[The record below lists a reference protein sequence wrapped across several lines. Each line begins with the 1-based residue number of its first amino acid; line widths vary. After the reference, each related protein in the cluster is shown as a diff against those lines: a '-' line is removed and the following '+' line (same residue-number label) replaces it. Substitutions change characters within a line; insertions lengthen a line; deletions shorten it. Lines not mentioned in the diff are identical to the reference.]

1 MAHNFFTYATWTPNT
16 QFKLVNVDWDSTY
29 RDIVAFGT
37 SQEREKYFRELRG
50 VEFTDAVMHKY
61 GEPVRLPLPYPQ
73 VQEYNYLI
81 AFNDYPDYRQY
92 YYYFIE
98 DTKYVSAT
106 QTVISL
112 ELDVWTTYQFNIKF
126 GQSFVERGHVGIA
139 NRSCYEMKDNGKGY
153 LDLPEGLDCGSDYSV
168 TSDSV
173 YSIFYNGRTNQWS
186 NPAAIIVSSID
197 LSRNPGPTNAPRV
210 FAAKGSNADDM
221 PNGCQISYMPDARDL
236 TKFMAALNNYPI
248 VANGIQMIYAV
259 PPLPLGILNR
269 CYEYPL
275 IGGMGGTN
283 VRLTELSGRIS
294 PQWDMNKDISDW
306 KGKFRLPERY
316 KNLKKLLTYPYASI
330 EITNN
335 EGDAITLKPQ
345 LLQSDKGFTLVI
357 AGQWIAPNP
366 MVKAWVEAYNRTSGR
381 SQHRFRKN
389 AQDNE
394 LELSGEF
401 MDASITLATLP
412 TFTIVNDNGQ
422 LYLQTHAHQIAY
434 QREAAGWAYRK
445 TEAGINNSLQQA
457 AFARERTTAQTA
469 NDVNTRNTVTGI
481 QNMHTGIGAGIGVV
495 GSLASGN
502 PLGALAGAAN
512 GVNTVLAN
520 NATASAQNAS
530 SAQSRDIENRYNLQ
544 SSQAN
549 ARYAQYAAKG
559 DYQNA
564 IAAINAQV
572 QDSQVVPPSVVGNSG
587 GNTFNYSHNLTGFHI
602 KYRQI
607 SRTAMKTVGEYFLRY
622 GYYVQRFLTPRLTCM
637 TNFEYWKMAECYLK
651 GTHMTNEQRMTIRG
665 IFEKGVTV
673 WHDPKLIGV
682 CDLGNNEPVVES
694 YYE

>member
-16 QFKLVNVDWDSTY
+16 RFKLVNVDWDSTY
-29 RDIVAFGT
+29 RDIVAFKT
-37 SQEREKYFRELRG
+37 SQEREKYFHNLQG
-50 VEFTDAVMHKY
+50 VEFENAVMHKY

-81 AFNDYPDYRQY
+81 AYNDYPDYRQY

-98 DTKYVSAT
+98 DAKYVSEM
-106 QTVISL
+106 QSVISL
-112 ELDVWTTYQFNIKF
+112 ELDVWTTYQFNITF
-126 GQSFVERGHVGIA
+126 GQSFIERGHVGIA
-139 NRSCYEMKDNGKGY
+139 NKACYKMADNGKGF
-153 LDLPEGLDCGSDYSV
+153 LDLPEGLDLGSDYSV
-168 TSDSV
+168 TSDNIH
-173 YSIFYNGRTNQWS
+173 SIFYNNTTRQWS
-186 NPAAIIVSSID
+186 QPAAIIVSSID
-197 LSRNPGPTNAPRV
+197 LSRDPGPTNAPRV
-210 FAAKGSNADDM
+210 YAAKGSNADDM
-221 PNGCQISYMPDARDL
+221 PNGCQISYMADAHDL
-236 TKFMAALNNYPI
+236 TKLMTALNNYPL

-259 PPLPLGILNR
+259 PPLPRGILSHGKT
-269 CYEYPL
+269 YGL
-275 IGGMGGTN
+275 IGGRGGN
-283 VRLTELSGRIS
+283 ILRLTELSGRIS
-294 PQWDMNKDISDW
+294 PQWTLTRKISGW
-306 KGKFRLPERY
+306 RSKFQLPERY

-345 LLQSDKGFTLVI
+345 LLQSATSFRFII
-357 AGQWIAPNP
+357 AGQWVAPNP
-366 MVKAWVEAYNRTSGR
+366 MIKAWVESYNKTDPAVNHTF
-381 SQHRFRKN
+381 QKT
-389 AQDNE
+389 DDDME

-401 MDASITLATLP
+401 MDASITIATLP

-445 TEAGINNSLQQA
+445 TEAGINNSLTQA

-469 NDVNTRNTVTGI
+469 NDISTRNAVTGI

-512 GVNTVLAN
+512 GVNNVLAN

-572 QDSQVVPPSVVGNSG
+572 QDSQIVPPSVVGNSG

-622 GYYVQRFLTPRLTCM
+622 GYYVQRFMTPRLTCM

-673 WHDPKLIGV
+673 WHDPHLIGV

>member
-1 MAHNFFTYATWTPNT
+1 MAHNFFTYATWTPST
-16 QFKLVNVDWDSTY
+16 RFKLVNVDWDSTY

-81 AFNDYPDYRQY
+81 AYNDYPDYRQY

-98 DTKYVSAT
+98 DAKYVSAT

-139 NRSCYEMKDNGKGY
+139 NRPCYDMKSNGKGY

-168 TSDSV
+168 TSDTI
-173 YSIFYNGRTNQWS
+173 YPIFYDRNTDRWS
-186 NPAAIIVSSID
+186 QPAAIIVSSID
-197 LSRNPGPTNAPRV
+197 LSRNPGPANAPRV
-210 FAAKGSNADDM
+210 YAAKGSNADDM
-221 PNGCQISYMPDARDL
+221 PNGCQISYMSDARDL
-236 TKFMAALNNYPI
+236 TKFMSALNNYPL

-269 CYEYPL
+269 CHEYPL

-306 KGKFRLPERY
+306 KSKFYLPERY

-366 MVKAWVEAYNRTSGR
+366 MVKAWVEAYNRTSGHSR
-381 SQHRFRKN
+381 HRFRKN

-434 QREAAGWAYRK
+434 QREAAGWTYRK

-469 NDVNTRNTVTGI
+469 NDISTRNAVTGV
-481 QNMHTGIGAGIGVV
+481 QNMHTGIGAGIGVI
-495 GSLASGN
+495 GSLASD
-502 PLGALAGAAN
+502 
-512 GVNTVLAN
+512 
-520 NATASAQNAS
+520 
-530 SAQSRDIENRYNLQ
+530 R
-544 SSQAN
+544 
-549 ARYAQYAAKG
+549 K
-559 DYQNA
+559 
-564 IAAINAQV
+564 
-572 QDSQVVPPSVVGNSG
+572 SVV
-587 GNTFNYSHNLTGFHI
+587 
-602 KYRQI
+602 
-607 SRTAMKTVGEYFLRY
+607 
-622 GYYVQRFLTPRLTCM
+622 
-637 TNFEYWKMAECYLK
+637 
-651 GTHMTNEQRMTIRG
+651 
-665 IFEKGVTV
+665 
-673 WHDPKLIGV
+673 
-682 CDLGNNEPVVES
+682 
-694 YYE
+694 